1 MLRVALC
8 DDHPIVRE
16 GLRGILSRRSD
27 IKVVVE
33 VGTAAELLRALET
46 ERVDIVVLDIGLP
59 DMNGLDVMKTLRAAG
74 NRAGILLLSMHPED
88 HYAVRALKAGASGYL
103 QKESAPEELE
113 AAVRRIAQGK
123 KYVTASLAER
133 LAVDLDDR
141 STQEPHELLSDRE
154 YQVLC
159 LLAAGKGI
167 KQIAGELSLSPPTI
181 ATYRARVLEK
191 LGLTSTVELVR
202 YALEH
207 GLVQ

>member
-16 GLRGILSRRSD
+16 GLRGILSRHSD
-27 IKVVVE
+27 IKVVVD
-33 VGTAAELLRALET
+33 VGTAADLLSAVER
-46 ERVDIVVLDIGLP
+46 ERVDIIVLDIGLP
-59 DMNGLDVMKTLRAAG
+59 DMNGLEVIKTLRAAG
-74 NRAGILLLSMHPED
+74 HRAGVLLLSMHPED

-123 KYVTASLAER
+123 KYVTASLAEK

-141 STQEPHELLSDRE
+141 STQAPHELLSDRE

-159 LLAAGKGI
+159 MLSAGKGI
-167 KQIAGELSLSPPTI
+167 KQIPGELSLSPPTI
-181 ATYRARVLEK
+181 ATYRGRVLEK
-191 LGLTSTVELVR
+191 LGLASTVELVR
-202 YALEH
+202 YAMEH
-207 GLVQ
+207 GLVP